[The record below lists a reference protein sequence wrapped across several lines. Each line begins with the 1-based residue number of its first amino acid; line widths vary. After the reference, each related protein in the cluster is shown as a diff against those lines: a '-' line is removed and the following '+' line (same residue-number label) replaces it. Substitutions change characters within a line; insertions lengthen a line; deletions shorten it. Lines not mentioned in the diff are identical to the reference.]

1 MTSPLH
7 PLSSHPNIT
16 LALRAQVTSCSSG
29 FVLCFPKGSWHC
41 QRRTLRSSHAA
52 WQRSSCPSEEGKS
65 LLRAAAWLSPSWSS
79 GSDEHIPG
87 GEWENWETFPGKFT
101 RGQVAAGRHEPRLME
116 MLSET
121 EKRKNVSSGEEGA
134 ERALE
139 THKVRL

>member
-1 MTSPLH
+1 M
-7 PLSSHPNIT
+7 
-16 LALRAQVTSCSSG
+16 RAV
-29 FVLCFPKGSWHC
+29 
-41 QRRTLRSSHAA
+41 
-52 WQRSSCPSEEGKS
+52 
-65 LLRAAAWLSPSWSS
+65 AWLSTSLSS
-79 GSDEHIPG
+79 GSDEHIPGGKG

-101 RGQVAAGRHEPRLME
+101 RGQVAAGRHEPRRME